1 MDFYCIGCDHAMN
14 RLAVLHTVHFLAD
27 RFKTMLRERLPELD
41 AFHMLDES
49 LLQDLLRHGA
59 SPAITRRVVTFATLA
74 ADAGADLILFTCS
87 STSPAVD
94 VARRVIATPIL
105 KIDDPMAERAVTLG
119 RRIGILCTTSSTQG
133 PSADL
138 VREHATR
145 LAREVAIE
153 PHLVAGAFQ
162 ALSSGER
169 KEHDRLVCDAAAD
182 LGRRNDVVV
191 LAQASM
197 AHLADRLQ
205 TALQVPVLS
214 SPPLC
219 IDALVQRYGK
229 PQA

>member
-1 MDFYCIGCDHAMN
+1 MN

-27 RFKTMLRERLPELD
+27 RFKTMLRERLPKLD
-41 AFHMLDES
+41 TFHMLDES
-49 LLQDLLRHGA
+49 LLQDLLRHGS
-59 SPAITRRVVTFATLA
+59 SPSITRRVVTFATLA

-105 KIDDPMAERAVTLG
+105 KIDDPMAERAVALG

-145 LAREVAIE
+145 LEREVAIE
-153 PHLVAGAFQ
+153 PYLVAGAFQ
-162 ALSSGER
+162 ALSSGDRE
-169 KEHDRLVCDAAAD
+169 EHDRLVREAAVE

-197 AHLADRLQ
+197 AHLANGLQ
-205 TALQVPVLS
+205 AMPGVHVLS

-219 IDALVQRYGK
+219 IEALVQRYGE
-229 PQA
+229 A

>member
-1 MDFYCIGCDHAMN
+1 MTR
-14 RLAVLHTVHFLAD
+14 RLAVLHTVSFLAD
-27 RFKTMLRERLPELD
+27 SFKTLLREHLPGVD

-59 SPAITRRVVTFATLA
+59 SPAITRRVVAFATLA

-105 KIDDPMAERAVTLG
+105 KIDDPMAERAVELG

-138 VREHATR
+138 VRDHALR
-145 LAREVAIE
+145 REREAVIE
-153 PHLVAGAFQ
+153 PHLVAGAFD
-162 ALSSGER
+162 ALTAGNR
-169 KEHDRLVCDAAAD
+169 DEHDRLIRAAAAEI
-182 LGRRNDVVV
+182 GARNDVLV

-197 AHLADRLQ
+197 AHLADGLRD
-205 TALQVPVLS
+205 ALALPVLS
-214 SPPLC
+214 SPPLA
-219 IDALVQRYGK
+219 IEALRHRYG
-229 PQA
+229 QA

>member
-1 MDFYCIGCDHAMN
+1 MN

-27 RFKTMLRERLPELD
+27 RFKTMLRERLPKLD
-41 AFHMLDES
+41 TFHMLDES
-49 LLQDLLRHGA
+49 LLQDLLRHGS
-59 SPAITRRVVTFATLA
+59 SPSITRRVVTFATLA

-105 KIDDPMAERAVTLG
+105 KIDDPMAERAVVLG

-133 PSADL
+133 PSAVL
-138 VREHATR
+138 VREHATQ
-145 LAREVAIE
+145 LEREVAIE

-162 ALSSGER
+162 ALSSGDHE
-169 KEHDRLVCDAAAD
+169 EHDRLVREAAVE

-197 AHLADRLQ
+197 AHLADGLQ
-205 TALQVPVLS
+205 AMLPVHVLS

-219 IDALVQRYGK
+219 IEALVQRYGE
-229 PQA
+229 A

>member
-1 MDFYCIGCDHAMN
+1 MN

-27 RFKTMLRERLPELD
+27 RFKTMLRDRLPELD
-41 AFHMLDES
+41 TFHMLDES

-119 RRIGILCTTSSTQG
+119 RRIGIICTTSSTQG

-138 VREHATR
+138 VREHAAR
-145 LAREVAIE
+145 LEREVAIE
-153 PHLVAGAFQ
+153 PHLVASAFQ
-162 ALSSGER
+162 ALSAGDR
-169 KEHDRLVCDAAAD
+169 DEHDRLVREAAAE
-182 LGRRNDVVV
+182 LGRRNDVIV

-197 AHLADRLQ
+197 AHLAEGLQ
-205 TALQVPVLS
+205 ATLPVHVLS

-219 IDALVQRYGK
+219 VEALVRHYG
-229 PQA
+229 QA

>member
-1 MDFYCIGCDHAMN
+1 MMN

-27 RFKTMLRERLPELD
+27 RFKAMLRERLPKLD

-49 LLQDLLRHGA
+49 LLQDLLRHGP
-59 SPAITRRVVTFATLA
+59 SPGITRRIVTFATLA

-87 STSPAVD
+87 STSPAID

-105 KIDDPMAERAVTLG
+105 KIDDPMAEHAVTLG
-119 RRIGILCTTSSTQG
+119 KRIGILCTTSSTQG

-138 VREHATR
+138 VREHA
-145 LAREVAIE
+145 ARQERAVEIE

-162 ALSSGER
+162 AISQGNR
-169 KEHDRLVCDAAAD
+169 DEHDRLIREAAAE
-182 LGRRNDVVV
+182 LGRRNDVLV

-197 AHLADRLQ
+197 AHLAD
-205 TALQVPVLS
+205 ALQAELPVPVLS

-219 IDALVQRYGK
+219 IEALVRRHGE
-229 PQA
+229 A

>member
-1 MDFYCIGCDHAMN
+1 MN

-27 RFKTMLRERLPELD
+27 RFKAMLRERLPNLD

-49 LLQDLLRHGA
+49 LLQDLLRRGS

-138 VREHATR
+138 VREHAAR
-145 LAREVAIE
+145 LGNKIAVE

-162 ALSSGER
+162 ALSSGDR
-169 KEHDRLVCDAAAD
+169 DGHDALVCDAAGELA
-182 LGRRNDVVV
+182 GRNDVVV

-205 TALQVPVLS
+205 AALPVPVLS

-219 IDALVQRYGK
+219 IEALVRHYG
-229 PQA
+229 AA

>member
-1 MDFYCIGCDHAMN
+1 MN

-27 RFKTMLRERLPELD
+27 RFKTMLRERLPKLD
-41 AFHMLDES
+41 TFHMLDES
-49 LLQDLLRHGA
+49 LLQDLLRHGS
-59 SPAITRRVVTFATLA
+59 SPSITRRVVTFATLA

-105 KIDDPMAERAVTLG
+105 KIDDPMAERAVVLG

-138 VREHATR
+138 VREHATQ
-145 LAREVAIE
+145 LEREVAIE

-162 ALSSGER
+162 ALSSGDRE
-169 KEHDRLVCDAAAD
+169 EHDRLVREAAVE

-197 AHLADRLQ
+197 AHLADGLQ
-205 TALQVPVLS
+205 AMLPVHVLS

-219 IDALVQRYGK
+219 IEALVQRYGE
-229 PQA
+229 A